1 MIQVLRRAVA
11 DDPGQRFPSLADME
25 RTHIER
31 VLREAMKTAPDDAG
45 LMHALGLLLVREK
58 KVDEALILLKGA
70 AERAPGNA
78 RYAYVYGVA
87 LNTTGQTSKAIAV
100 LESTQ
105 KRHPYDRDLLYALA
119 TINRDAGRLDVA
131 RRYTEEL
138 AAVAPNDPEVQS
150 LLRNLER

>member
-1 MIQVLRRAVA
+1 MSIRIFNEETF
-11 DDPGQRFPSLADME
+11 G
-25 RTHIER
+25 
-31 VLREAMKTAPDDAG
+31 
-45 LMHALGLLLVREK
+45 LVREK

-70 AERAPGNA
+70 AERAPENA

-100 LESTQ
+100 LENTQ

-131 RRYTEEL
+131 QRYAEEL

-150 LLRNLER
+150 LLRHLER